1 MLLLVC
7 QKHSAAV
14 FCACG
19 GSLTTGET
27 PGYIT
32 SPGYPQ
38 NYPQN
43 IDCVWVITVPNG
55 EAVQLDFEDCSAM
68 PPFQCKDHTEPP

>member
-1 MLLLVC
+1 MTTASYSCTFLI
-7 QKHSAAV
+7 A
-14 FCACG
+14 ACG
-19 GSLTTGET
+19 GHLVLHDGDV

-43 IDCVWVITVPNG
+43 IDCVWVISVPNG
-55 EAVQLDFEDCSAM
+55 EAIQLDFEGD
-68 PPFQCKDHTEPP
+68 FYIEPTARYN